1 MWETNKIYATEVSTH
16 YQSANIY
23 NVFVIHKTT
32 TKKTIQKY
40 CILKIT
46 INKWIQNPKE
56 KCSSNPNENKRNS
69 YENQRKL
76 IENKF

>member
-1 MWETNKIYATEVSTH
+1 MWEIFKIYGTEVSAH

-23 NVFVIHKTT
+23 NVFVIHKIT
-32 TKKTIQKY
+32 TKKTMSKS

-46 INKWIQNPKE
+46 INKWRQNPKE
-56 KCSSNPNENKRNS
+56 KCSSNTNENKRNS